1 MIDKITHKNFILYKK
16 TNFDK
21 TLQGLKDGKRFLKVG
36 LFLRRFSIDELC
48 QFINIL
54 NGNMFITEPRPHMI
68 MRDIYYLS
76 LLESFLK
83 RHKCNPGLTGWA
95 QVNGLRVATPD
106 PETIKR

>member
-36 LFLRRFSIDELC
+36 LFSRRFSIDELC

-54 NGNMFITEPRPHMI
+54 NGNMSIIERRPRMVGQY
-68 MRDIYYLS
+68 IYYSS
-76 LLESFLK
+76 LL
-83 RHKCNPGLTGWA
+83 
-95 QVNGLRVATPD
+95 
-106 PETIKR
+106 